1 MKIIV
6 AGDGKV
12 GATLTRQ
19 LTAEGYDI
27 TLIDSNK
34 DVLSSSMEQFDI
46 MTVHGNCATKDT
58 LLKAG
63 ITDTDLIIAATSAD
77 EVNLLC
83 CITAHGLN
91 KNLHTIA
98 RIRNPEYSSQ
108 IYDMRDMYAL
118 SMTVNPEKQA
128 SSAIEKL
135 LRYPGFLK
143 HDTFAKGRV
152 DIVELRVKSDSKLC
166 NIPLSALP
174 RADKV

>member
-34 DVLSSSMEQFDI
+34 DVCNLYFCDLHS
-46 MTVHGNCATKDT
+46 
-58 LLKAG
+58 G
-63 ITDTDLIIAATSAD
+63 ITDTALIIAATSAD

-128 SSAIEKL
+128 SNAIEKL

-166 NIPLSALP
+166 NSLFSEKGAPTVEVPLSC
-174 RADKV
+174 

>member
-63 ITDTDLIIAATSAD
+63 ITDTDLRHKRRRGKSF
-77 EVNLLC
+77 V
-83 CITAHGLN
+83 
-91 KNLHTIA
+91 LHYRSRT
-98 RIRNPEYSSQ
+98 
-108 IYDMRDMYAL
+108 
-118 SMTVNPEKQA
+118 
-128 SSAIEKL
+128 
-135 LRYPGFLK
+135 
-143 HDTFAKGRV
+143 
-152 DIVELRVKSDSKLC
+152 
-166 NIPLSALP
+166 
-174 RADKV
+174 